1 VSFLDQPVKGVV
13 EAQHPDAT
21 LSINNVVATW
31 LGSWLAVHTRSAP
44 EANPANLDRHR
55 SEGEELNQCP

>member
-1 VSFLDQPVKGVV
+1 VSFLDQPVEGVV

-31 LGSWLAVHTRSAP
+31 LAVHTGSAP
-44 EANPANLDRHR
+44 EASPANLVRHR
-55 SEGEELNQCP
+55 STGEELN

>member
-31 LGSWLAVHTRSAP
+31 LAVHTGSAP
-44 EANPANLDRHR
+44 EASPANLVRHR
-55 SEGEELNQCP
+55 STGEELN